1 MKKGNKMK
9 TKLLSAAALVAAV
22 MTIVSCDNKEKFVV
36 EGNITGAK
44 DSVLFFENVGLDGVT
59 TVDSVKLAQD
69 GAFCFREDASEAPEF
84 YRLRIDG
91 QIINLSI
98 DSTETVGVTADY
110 PSMAYNYEVKGSE
123 NCSKIKELAL
133 HQLNLQAQINSII
146 RDPQLKVSVVEDSIG
161 VTLKRYKDFVKS
173 EYIYK
178 EPNKSYAYFALFQT
192 VVLGNAYQ
200 LIFNPRADEE
210 DVKVYAAV
218 ATSWDTFHPGAERGK
233 NLHNIAIEGMKD
245 ARILKARNE
254 QVIEANKVN
263 TSGIVDVSLR
273 DNKGNVR
280 RLSDLKGKVV
290 ILDFCSFAAEGTT
303 KRIMEMRE
311 IYNKYHAQGLEIYQ
325 VSLDDNEHFWKTQT
339 AALPWVSVNDP
350 NGAASEYV
358 TKFNLQSVPTFFLI
372 NKDAT
377 PYKRDAQIKDLDAEI
392 KALL

>member
-1 MKKGNKMK
+1 MKKGNNMK
-9 TKLLSAAALVAAV
+9 INVLSVAAMVAAAL
-22 MTIVSCDNKEKFVV
+22 TIMSCDNKEKFVI

-44 DSVLFFENVGLDGVT
+44 DSVLFLENVGLDGVT
-59 TVDSVKLAQD
+59 SVDSVTLAD
-69 GAFCFREDASEAPEF
+69 NGAFSFSEDATEAPEF
-84 YRLRIDG
+84 YRLRIAG

-98 DSTETVGVTADY
+98 DSTETVGVKAEY
-110 PSMAYNYEVKGSE
+110 PSMAYKYDVTGSD

-133 HQLNLQAQINSII
+133 HQFNLQARINNII
-146 RDPQLKVSVVEDSIG
+146 RDPQLKVSVVEDSINT
-161 VTLKRYKDFVKS
+161 TLEQYKAFVKS
-173 EYIYK
+173 EYIFK

-200 LIFNPRADEE
+200 LIFNPRANEE

-218 ATSWDTFHPGAERGK
+218 ATSWDTFHPNAERGK

-254 QVIEANKVN
+254 QVISADKVN
-263 TSGIVDVSLR
+263 TSGVIEVSLK

-290 ILDFCSFAAEGTT
+290 ILDFCSFAQEGTT
-303 KRIMEMRE
+303 KRIMEMRD
-311 IYNKYHAQGLEIYQ
+311 IYNKYHSQGLEIYQ

-339 AALPWVSVNDP
+339 AALPWISVNDP
-350 NGAASEYV
+350 AGAASVYASI
-358 TKFNLQSVPTFFLI
+358 FNVQTVPTFFLI

-392 KALL
+392 KSLL